1 MSNTNWVEIVL
12 LGLGLLL
19 FGVTVFEQIRSY
31 KRKKR
36 RDEIA
41 RKRGEWFAG

>member
-19 FGVTVFEQIRSY
+19 FGVTIFDQIRNY

-36 RDEIA
+36 RDEIV
-41 RKRGEWFAG
+41 RKRGCGL

>member
-1 MSNTNWVEIVL
+1 MSDTNWVEIVL
-12 LGLGLLL
+12 FGLGLLL
-19 FGVTVFEQIRSY
+19 FGITIFEQIRNY

-41 RKRGEWFAG
+41 KRTE